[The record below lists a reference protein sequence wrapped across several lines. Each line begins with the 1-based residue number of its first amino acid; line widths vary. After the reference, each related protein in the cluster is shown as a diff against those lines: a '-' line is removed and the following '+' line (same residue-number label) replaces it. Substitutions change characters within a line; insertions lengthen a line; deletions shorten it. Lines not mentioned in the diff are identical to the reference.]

1 VLNLTVPHICQRLAN
16 VGLSG
21 PAIRSSTPHLR
32 PTQAQIWATAGPAH
46 GQTPRTW
53 RILTHMFD
61 ATERVPSAWDNI
73 RITSF
78 PDRPTLIVP
87 RMRVVQS

>member
-1 VLNLTVPHICQRLAN
+1 MSASVLNWTVPHICQRLAN
-16 VGLSG
+16 VDPFG

-46 GQTPRTW
+46 GQTPRIW

-61 ATERVPSAWDNI
+61 AAESVPSAADNI
-73 RITSF
+73 RINICFSG
-78 PDRPTLIVP
+78 
-87 RMRVVQS
+87 